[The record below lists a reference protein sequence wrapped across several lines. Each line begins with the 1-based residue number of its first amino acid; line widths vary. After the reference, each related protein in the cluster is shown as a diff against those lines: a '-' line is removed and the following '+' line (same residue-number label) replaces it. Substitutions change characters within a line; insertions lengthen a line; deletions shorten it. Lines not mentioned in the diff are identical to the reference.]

1 MNSVKLER
9 KLLICW
15 LFIVMLPLFFIRFYQ
30 DEGLY
35 LNMAIRFGE
44 KLLPR
49 PPLALVLIHP
59 FSLLDSYQLFVWSSR
74 FVTSLFTLF
83 NLLLIYRIV
92 KERYGERAALVSS
105 LIFLFSFVT
114 LRYGARYTLEPY
126 PLFFILLSIYLIERN
141 VLASSFSAGLS
152 FAARSTALVY
162 VPFYVL
168 YTLKQQKSS
177 IALTALIPVILTVLW
192 IWYVKSIVGGLSPVE
207 YNYVSQ
213 LAKHDISWIVTRSV
227 RGWAEFAIAY
237 PLAFFGFLYSLRS
250 ERNKDIF
257 ILTLPMILALSGV
270 YGFLLN
276 GAFERYTMIP
286 LALMC
291 ITAGKP
297 IADFMDKHGLKM
309 RHLVAFLI
317 AHLLV
322 LNAGV
327 LLISETGANS
337 IYDFGFWY
345 DVEVVNILNEKASN
359 EFVVGTPHGA
369 FVNAEWK
376 YAERR
381 ISEAIALDPDW
392 LVTFRAWVEVKPND
406 RLEVYEIGPYIL
418 IHSHPR
424 GYIKEYVEPTNFG
437 FNKLRK

>member
-1 MNSVKLER
+1 
-9 KLLICW
+9 LIAHIFAFEHFEEII
-15 LFIVMLPLFFIRFYQ
+15 LSIRIFT
-30 DEGLY
+30 
-35 LNMAIRFGE
+35 A
-44 KLLPR
+44 
-49 PPLALVLIHP
+49 V
-59 FSLLDSYQLFVWSSR
+59 
-74 FVTSLFTLF
+74 VTSLNVLLLYRVTKNRYGNNVGIIASLLFLMSFVVMRYGGRF
-83 NLLLIYRIV
+83 NLEPFALL
-92 KERYGERAALVSS
+92 
-105 LIFLFSFVT
+105 
-114 LRYGARYTLEPY
+114 
-126 PLFFILLSIYLIERN
+126 FILLSIYFINRRPMVSAL
-141 VLASSFSAGLS
+141 SAGTS
-152 FAARSTALVY
+152 FAVRTTSLVY
-162 VPFYVL
+162 IPFYIL
-168 YTLKQQKSS
+168 YQIRLRKYSS
-177 IALTALIPVILTVLW
+177 LLSLIPVLLTLSW
-192 IWYVKSIVGGLSPVE
+192 IYYAKLISMGCSPFE
-207 YNYVSQ
+207 YN
-213 LAKHDISWIVTRSV
+213 LDFISRGLDFILINLLQ
-227 RGWAEFAIAY
+227 GWAEFAIAY

-286 LALMC
+286 LAMMC

-297 IADFMDKHGLKM
+297 IAEFMDKHGMKM
-309 RHLVAFLI
+309 KHLLAFLI

-392 LVTFRAWVEVKPND
+392 LVTFKAWVEVKPND
-406 RLEVYEIGPYIL
+406 KLEIYEVGPYIL

-424 GYIKEYVEPTNFG
+424 GFIDEFVEAKDFG
-437 FNKLRK
+437 FNKLRG